1 MKKDMKKDEVKG
13 PDKVI
18 WRDKPEE
25 HDYPAAADY
34 LELIF
39 SKEKVKKIVN
49 KLQQAKMTSKKAKDI
64 LRASKLPLLGMDNI
78 HVSAN
83 IDKCKKNEKM
93 SPVLLVRT
101 NGGLVI
107 ADGYHRVCAIYYL
120 SEDFNI
126 PCKLV

>member
-1 MKKDMKKDEVKG
+1 MSIENNI

-18 WRDKPEE
+18 WRKKPEK
-25 HDYPAAADY
+25 HDYPAAKDY
-34 LELIF
+34 LELLINP
-39 SKEKVKKIVN
+39 KKVNIIVKKL
-49 KLQQAKMTSKKAKDI
+49 KKAKMTSKKSKDI
-64 LRASKLPLLGMDNI
+64 LRASKLPILERENVHVCSNI
-78 HVSAN
+78 AKSLRG
-83 IDKCKKNEKM
+83 EKL

-101 NGGLVI
+101 KNGLVI

>member
-1 MKKDMKKDEVKG
+1 MNKKDMKT

-18 WRDKPEE
+18 WKNKPEE

-49 KLQQAKMTSKKAKDI
+49 RLRKEKMTFKKAKDI
-64 LRASKLPLLGMDNI
+64 LRASKLPLLGKDNI

-83 IDKCKKNEKM
+83 IDKCKKSEKL
-93 SPVLLVRT
+93 SPVLLVRIDD
-101 NGGLVI
+101 GLVI